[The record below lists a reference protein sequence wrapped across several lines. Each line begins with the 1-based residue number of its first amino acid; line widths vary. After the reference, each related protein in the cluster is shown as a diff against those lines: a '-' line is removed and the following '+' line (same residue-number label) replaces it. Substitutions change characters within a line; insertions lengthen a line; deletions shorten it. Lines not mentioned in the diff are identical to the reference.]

1 MFNVKRLVYA
11 VSFAL
16 SLQSSFVFGD
26 VYSTDTFLMHK
37 LCISNPWNGT
47 NYKGDAT
54 SSFPCHYDYAIVHV
68 PTLLAEQSNQV
79 INTKTVVKL
88 EIDPIDFDVFYT
100 NFLDGFEFAFSCLL
114 SLWIISAVGKYVL
127 KLLHFDMKSK

>member
-1 MFNVKRLVYA
+1 MFNVKRLLYVI
-11 VSFAL
+11 SFAL

-26 VYSTDTFLMHK
+26 VYPTDTFLMHK

-47 NYKGDAT
+47 NYKGDAI

-100 NFLDGFEFAFSCLL
+100 SFVDGFQVAMGLLLFAFVLGTVVR
-114 SLWIISAVGKYVL
+114 WIWDYFGKGR
-127 KLLHFDMKSK
+127 H